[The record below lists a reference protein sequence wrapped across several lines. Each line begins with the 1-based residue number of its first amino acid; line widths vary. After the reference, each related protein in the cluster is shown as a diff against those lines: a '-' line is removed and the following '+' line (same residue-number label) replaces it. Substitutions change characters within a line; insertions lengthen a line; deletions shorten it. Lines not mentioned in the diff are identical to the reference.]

1 MGRVWIEV
9 RREDRIISNSD
20 MMAKNRLSL
29 SGESPR
35 SNRNAFFHLL
45 LHVNR
50 NTLLHLSCDVKP
62 EWPNEDD
69 ESKRNPPNQIEG
81 RPNCR
86 NGPERKQGI
95 ESRRCDETD
104 RTPPPT
110 TTFCRSI
117 ARSIAHAW
125 KHAAPHRDVLPL
137 NASSVETL
145 LHNYD
150 NTIEQHQCWTSTTTS
165 FVPRTELSSS
175 TNNTTTTTNA
185 AGHVLV
191 IMEAL
196 PPPPY
201 KWMVVLE
208 HESPEAVVW
217 SNGFA
222 RRCRNGEI
230 RVSASCLS
238 WNRPTICGSLITLI
252 GWKVG
257 RFDLWCNHHNAVPGV
272 HQTPTRYVSTTH
284 VCGFCG
290 RPSQS
295 C

>member
-1 MGRVWIEV
+1 M
-9 RREDRIISNSD
+9 
-20 MMAKNRLSL
+20 
-29 SGESPR
+29 
-35 SNRNAFFHLL
+35 
-45 LHVNR
+45 NR

-125 KHAAPHRDVLPL
+125 KHAAPHRNVLPL

-145 LHNYD
+145 LHDYD
-150 NTIEQHQCWTSTTTS
+150 NAVEQQCWTLITTS
-165 FVPRTELSSS
+165 FVHRTELSSSS

-185 AGHVLV
+185 ADHVLA

-196 PPPPY
+196 SPTPY
-201 KWMVVLE
+201 EWMFE

-217 SNGFA
+217 SNDFA

-238 WNRPTICGSLITLI
+238 WNRPTVWLAYHADWVECGSLRHLVQSPQRCPWCAPDTNTLCI
-252 GWKVG
+252 NHSCVWLLWSSQPIKYTWTGTEGNSHAVVYNQHVSAQEGGVG
-257 RFDLWCNHHNAVPGV
+257 ICRGSDQVDRNH
-272 HQTPTRYVSTTH
+272 TTI
-284 VCGFCG
+284 
-290 RPSQS
+290 PKS
-295 C
+295 